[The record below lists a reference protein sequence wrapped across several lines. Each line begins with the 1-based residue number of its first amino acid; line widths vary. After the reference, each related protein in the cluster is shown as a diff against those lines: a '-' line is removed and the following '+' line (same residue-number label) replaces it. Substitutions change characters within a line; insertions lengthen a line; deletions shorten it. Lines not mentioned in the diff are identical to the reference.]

1 MIDVGELKKGS
12 AIELDGKIYYITEYH
27 HIKMGRGS
35 AQVRLKL
42 RDVRSGTVV
51 ERSFQATDKFTPA
64 FLDRRPVQYLYN
76 DGTLYYFMDNETY
89 EQFALNADQIG
100 EMMEYLK
107 EGLNLE
113 LLTHRGEVVTV
124 ELPVSVELQVTETE
138 PGFKGDTATGGTK
151 PAKLETGLVVQV
163 PLFISPGEV
172 IKVDTRTGEYLEKA
186 S

>member
-12 AIELDGKIYYITEYH
+12 AIELDGKIYYITEHH

-76 DGTLYYFMDNETY
+76 DGALYYFMDNETY
-89 EQFALNADQIG
+89 EQLTLNADQIE

-124 ELPVSVELQVTETE
+124 ELPVSVELEVTETE
-138 PGFKGDTATGGTK
+138 PGFRGDTATGGTK

-172 IKVDTRTGEYLEKA
+172 VKVDTRTGEYLEKA